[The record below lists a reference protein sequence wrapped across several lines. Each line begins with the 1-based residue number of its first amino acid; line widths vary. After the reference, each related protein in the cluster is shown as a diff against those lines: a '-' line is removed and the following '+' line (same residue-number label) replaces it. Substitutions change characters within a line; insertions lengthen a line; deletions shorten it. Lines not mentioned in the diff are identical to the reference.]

1 MSGKQERRH
10 PRQTPKRPVGL
21 QLEVVSGDGKVLAVP
36 ATLIDFSDYGCGL
49 QTPSALNVGEVVTVK
64 NLGFPGNLVRVS
76 DKKARVAY
84 CRHFDEGVFRSG
96 LAFED
101 QPNSKQPPANGYP
114 EAADSSLPDYYE
126 VLQVSAQAD
135 LDTIQRIYRMLAQRY
150 HPDNTDTGNDARF
163 RLVLQAYRTLSDP
176 ESRAAYD
183 VKHKAAVALRWKIFD
198 KSDETGGFEDET
210 KKRWAV
216 LSALYMKRKREPEKP
231 GVRLRDLE
239 VLLGCPSEHL
249 TFSLWYLRGK
259 GQIISG
265 DNGNQA
271 ITPEGADALEAAG
284 PDVLPKMPKLLEQAG
299 ATSESGS
306 TRPGPVDWSLS
317 GARKA
322 G

>member
-1 MSGKQERRH
+1 M
-10 PRQTPKRPVGL
+10 
-21 QLEVVSGDGKVLAVP
+21 
-36 ATLIDFSDYGCGL
+36 
-49 QTPSALNVGEVVTVK
+49 
-64 NLGFPGNLVRVS
+64 
-76 DKKARVAY
+76 
-84 CRHFDEGVFRSG
+84 
-96 LAFED
+96 
-101 QPNSKQPPANGYP
+101 
-114 EAADSSLPDYYE
+114 
-126 VLQVSAQAD
+126 
-135 LDTIQRIYRMLAQRY
+135 
-150 HPDNTDTGNDARF
+150 
-163 RLVLQAYRTLSDP
+163 LQAYRTLSDP

-183 VKHKAAVALRWKIFD
+183 VKHKAAAALRWKIFD

-265 DNGNQA
+265 DNGNQE

-299 ATSESGS
+299 ATSEREP
-306 TRPGPVDWSLS
+306 TRPGSVDWSLS